1 MSLSLTFCLHFLL
14 FDTYQT
20 YHQQRFAK
28 LFCAEVDLRNILH
41 YRLKRQ
47 QNCQILKGIYMP
59 ILARVLKFSEILER
73 SNHEIKRLMFP

>member
-1 MSLSLTFCLHFLL
+1 MSLSLTFSLHFLL

-47 QNCQILKGIYMP
+47 QNCQISKGIYMP
-59 ILARVLKFSEILER
+59 ILARVLQFFG
-73 SNHEIKRLMFP
+73 NP